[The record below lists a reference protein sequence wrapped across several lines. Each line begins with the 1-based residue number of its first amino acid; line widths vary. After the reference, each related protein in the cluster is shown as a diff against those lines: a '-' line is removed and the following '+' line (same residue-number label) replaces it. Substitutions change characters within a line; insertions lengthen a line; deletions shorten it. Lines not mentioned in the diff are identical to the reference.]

1 MSVATEWVRYGADN
15 AFSGFFARPARVKA
29 GLPGVVVIQEALGV
43 DAHIE
48 DVTQR
53 VAMAGYAA
61 FAPDLFALNGV
72 RPAPLSPERV
82 GLALAFLQQLPPGA
96 SADPNV
102 RDAELAKRP
111 KAEADAIGETV
122 ATLFAGGYLPKV
134 VAAAAWLRH
143 EQPASRGQKLGAL
156 GFCMGGTLAA
166 TLACSDAELAGA
178 ISFYGR
184 TPSPELIAKL
194 SCPLLAFH
202 GSLDVALVAGIPAL
216 QQLMQEHGKSLELLT
231 YEGAPHAFFNDS
243 RPSYTVAAARDAW
256 VRALQFLQ
264 RTLT

>member
-1 MSVATEWVRYGADN
+1 MSVATEWVRFGPDH
-15 AFSGFFARPARVKA
+15 AFSGFFARPARVTA
-29 GLPGVVVIQEALGV
+29 ELPGVIVVQEALGV

-48 DVTQR
+48 DVTKR

-72 RPAPLSPERV
+72 RPAPLSPERM
-82 GLALAFLQQLPPGA
+82 ASAMAFLQQLPPGG
-96 SADPNV
+96 SADPQV

-111 KAEADAIGETV
+111 PADAAAIGETL

-143 EQPASRGQKLGAL
+143 EQPATRGQKLGAM
-156 GFCMGGTLAA
+156 GFCMGGALAA
-166 TLACSDAELAGA
+166 TLACSDGELAGA

-184 TPSPELIAKL
+184 TPPAELIAKIA
-194 SCPLLAFH
+194 CPLLSFH

-216 QQLMQEHGKSLELLT
+216 QQLMDEHGKSLELVT
-231 YEGAPHAFFNDS
+231 YVGAPHAFFNDN
-243 RPSYTVAAARDAW
+243 RPSYTVEAARDAW
-256 VRALQFLQ
+256 VRSLQFLQ